1 MSDPRLLP
9 IKERYIEACYA
20 AGLDIDPVAPFFFGK
35 PVAEI
40 WTGGGQH
47 FLDLL
52 RFVERWEPK
61 PEAMTAEERAYQH
74 HRQNL
79 ERWFSGLFHGQA
91 QARSER
97 RACASKT
104 VQAIEDMI
112 LARLALLR
120 EPL

>member
-9 IKERYIEACYA
+9 IKERYLKACHA

-52 RFVERWEPK
+52 HFVERWEPK

-79 ERWFSGLFHGQA
+79 ERWLAGLLVVTGSTA
-91 QARSER
+91 
-97 RACASKT
+97 

-112 LARLALLR
+112 LARLAILR
-120 EPL
+120 EAV